1 MKYNA
6 MFATS
11 ILSIL
16 LLAGCAKPEN
26 STQATTATAAIKTL
40 NVGSDLTF
48 PPYEYLQDGVPSGF
62 SVEMME
68 KIAQVEGGYSTQ
80 WVDTRWANLIPGLKS
95 QKFDILFSSMYITKE
110 RLEQI
115 DMIPYY
121 KTDIAL
127 LVRQDSQ
134 VLPQGPNDICGQVVG
149 AMKGTAFAS
158 QVQEISKERCVAQGK
173 AAITLREFETSPQT
187 TQALLARAV
196 NIQYDDA
203 AVMMAAVKSLP
214 KKVKISSTEQFFPIV
229 GGIGVRKGDTAT
241 YQMIES
247 GLNKLKASGDFEK
260 LLNAYGLQAPTEAD
274 IAAVMNK

>member
-247 GLNKLKASGDFEK
+247 GLNKIKASGDFEK